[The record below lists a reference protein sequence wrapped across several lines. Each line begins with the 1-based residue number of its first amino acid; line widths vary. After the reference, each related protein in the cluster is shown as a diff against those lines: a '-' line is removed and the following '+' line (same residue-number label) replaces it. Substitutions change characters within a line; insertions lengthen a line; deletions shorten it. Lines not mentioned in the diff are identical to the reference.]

1 MKKFF
6 TLGFAAIL
14 PLALTG
20 AVLYL
25 VLGFL
30 YNNVGVPI
38 GEALKW
44 VTTRFLGWS
53 PVDGGVPVLAGQPPQ
68 ASVHAWFF
76 NWGAPFIGF
85 AVGIVLTLIL
95 GFFIATF
102 FGKKLFQWFEIVL
115 KKLPV
120 VRTVYPYAKQF
131 SDFFFSSDKKM
142 DFQTAVAVPFPT
154 PASYSIGFVTGE
166 GMKSLNESLK
176 KHLICV
182 FVPAAPTPFSGFVI
196 YVPRE
201 DVIPLPLTVE
211 EAMRIIISAGVLH
224 PGHQAVGPASIP
236 AGPAQ
241 HRPMPEDLA
250 KALAER
256 GKHPS

>member
-6 TLGFAAIL
+6 TRGFAAIL

-44 VTTRFLGWS
+44 SGTRFLGW
-53 PVDGGVPVLAGQPPQ
+53 DGTTPE
-68 ASVHAWFF
+68 HAWFYH
-76 NWGAPFIGF
+76 WGAPFLGF
-85 AVGIVLTLIL
+85 AVGIVLTFIV

-102 FGKKLFQWFEIVL
+102 LGRKLFQWFEVVL

-120 VRTVYPYAKQF
+120 IRTVYPYAKQF
-131 SDFFFSSDKKM
+131 SDFFFSGEKKM

-154 PASYSIGFVTGE
+154 LTSYSIGFVTSD
-166 GMKSLNESLK
+166 GMKALNESLK
-176 KHLICV
+176 KHLVCV
-182 FVPAAPTPFSGFVI
+182 FVPAAPTPFSGFVL

-224 PGHQAVGPASIP
+224 PGHQAVGPAAAP
-236 AGPAQ
+236 AGPAL

-256 GKHPS
+256 TKPPA

>member
-6 TLGFAAIL
+6 TKGLIAIL

-20 AVLYL
+20 SVLYL

-30 YNNVGVPI
+30 YSNVGVPV

-44 VTTRFLGWS
+44 VTARFLGWS
-53 PVDGGVPVLAGQPPQ
+53 PANPEVE
-68 ASVHAWFF
+68 WFF
-76 NWGAPFIGF
+76 RWGAPFLGF
-85 AVGIVLTLIL
+85 AVGILVTFVM

-120 VRTVYPYAKQF
+120 IRTVYPYAKQF
-131 SDFFFSSDKKM
+131 TDFFFSGDDPKM
-142 DFQTAVAVPFPT
+142 NFKTAVAVPYPT
-154 PASYSIGFVTGE
+154 ATTYSIGFVTAE
-166 GMKSLNESLK
+166 GMKALNEALQ
-176 KHLICV
+176 KHLVCV
-182 FVPAAPTPFSGFVI
+182 FIPAAPTPISGFVI

-201 DVIPLPLTVE
+201 DVIPLPLSVD

-224 PGHQAVGPASIP
+224 PPHQAVGPGTLSMTPGGHPPI
-236 AGPAQ
+236 
-241 HRPMPEDLA
+241 PEDLG
-250 KALAER
+250 KALADQTKPR
-256 GKHPS
+256 S

>member
-44 VTTRFLGWS
+44 STARFLNWS
-53 PVDGGVPVLAGQPPQ
+53 PVD
-68 ASVHAWFF
+68 SVHAWFF
-76 NWGAPFIGF
+76 NWGAPFLGF
-85 AVGIVLTLIL
+85 AVGILLTFVM

-115 KKLPV
+115 KKLLV

-131 SDFFFSSDKKM
+131 SDFFFSSEKKM
-142 DFQTAVAVPFPT
+142 DF
-154 PASYSIGFVTGE
+154 
-166 GMKSLNESLK
+166 
-176 KHLICV
+176 
-182 FVPAAPTPFSGFVI
+182 
-196 YVPRE
+196 
-201 DVIPLPLTVE
+201 
-211 EAMRIIISAGVLH
+211 
-224 PGHQAVGPASIP
+224 
-236 AGPAQ
+236 
-241 HRPMPEDLA
+241 
-250 KALAER
+250 
-256 GKHPS
+256 